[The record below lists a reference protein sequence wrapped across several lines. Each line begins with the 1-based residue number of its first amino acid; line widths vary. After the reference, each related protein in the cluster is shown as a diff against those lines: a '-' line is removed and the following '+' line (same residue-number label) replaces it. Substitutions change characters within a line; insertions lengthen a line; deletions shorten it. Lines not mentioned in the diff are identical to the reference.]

1 MEKWILPV
9 LLLTLIS
16 PLEGRAGDAPD
27 QKPGLTFPISYT
39 GEGFGNLSGGYRQ
52 GAVYDAV
59 LNVGIQGDLDKLVGW
74 SGGSFLVSGLYP
86 HGASL
91 TEKYVHDFNGV
102 SNIDTYDSLRLYEAW
117 LEQEA
122 GGFSVRAGQL
132 LADTE
137 FCLSENGANFIN
149 SAFGSI
155 PLIARNFRA
164 PVYPVAGP
172 GVRVRWKAG
181 ETFSVQAGLYDGDVG
196 DPVGNPHGLDWS
208 LNTRQ
213 GALALAEAAW
223 TPWKDGGTYKLGAFY
238 HTPAENDALLEKGRI
253 SNAGGYV
260 IADQPLWREPGSK
273 DAGLNAFLRIGGAPA
288 ERSVVPF
295 YGEAGLTRKGPF
307 PGREGDIAGIGFS
320 FTRVSSALRDAA
332 GEPPEAHHEAVLEA
346 TYKIKVSEWLTVQ
359 PDIQYLFNP
368 GAAIHQDN
376 ALAVGLQFAFVF

>member
-9 LLLTLIS
+9 LFLGLLS
-16 PLEGRAGDAPD
+16 PFTAWAGDAPE

-39 GEGFGNLSGGYRQ
+39 GEGFGNLLGGYRQ

-59 LNVGIQGDLDKLVGW
+59 LNVGIQGDLDKLVDW

-91 TEKYVHDFNGV
+91 TDKYVHDFNGV
-102 SNIDTYDSLRLYEAW
+102 SNIDTYDSLRLYEVW
-117 LEQEA
+117 LQQEV
-122 GGFSVRAGQL
+122 GGFSLRAGQL
-132 LADTE
+132 LTDNE
-137 FCLSENGANFIN
+137 FFLSENGANFIN

-172 GVRVRWKAG
+172 GVRARWKAG
-181 ETFSVQAGLYDGDVG
+181 ETFSIQVGLYDGDVG
-196 DPVGNPHGLDWS
+196 DAVGNPHGLDWT
-208 LNTRQ
+208 LDARR

-223 TPWKDGGTYKLGAFY
+223 TPRKDGGTYKLGAFY
-238 HTPAENDALLEKGRI
+238 HTPAENEAFPEKGRI
-253 SNAGGYV
+253 SDAGGYV
-260 IADQPLWREPGSK
+260 VADQPLWREPGSK
-273 DAGLNAFLRIGGAPA
+273 DAGINAFLRIGGAPA

-295 YGEAGLTRKGPF
+295 YGETGLTFKGLI
-307 PGREGDIAGIGFS
+307 PGRGEDIAGLGFS

-346 TYKIKVSEWLTVQ
+346 TYKFKASEWLTVQ

-368 GAAIHQDN
+368 GALIRQDN
-376 ALAVGLQFAFVF
+376 ALAVGLQFALVF